1 MADKNQQIAKD
12 VMAAVGGAENI
23 ISVTHCATRLRMS
36 LKDESIPKDEKVQNI
51 DGVLTVIPSG
61 EPYQVE
67 IGQKVPKVYAA
78 LCSEGRFE
86 NQAASE
92 KPEDGPKEKMTAKRL
107 GSIILN
113 YLSGSMTPMIPAM
126 ITAAMFKTLYVL
138 LGDTMGLISNTGNFY
153 VMCDFMY
160 DTFFYFLP
168 IFLGFTTAKKLDIN
182 PVMGIFVGASL
193 LVPDFM
199 QLAVDGAA
207 FSVYGIPARAADY
220 SQTVLPIVL
229 IMPVFAVLYKFFQKH
244 LPDTLSTLFVP
255 FLSMLIVLPFEYC
268 LLAPIGGVLG
278 DYVGNGILALG
289 SSVGFIAVAIIGAT
303 WSFLVMTGMHHV
315 LIVFGISMIAQNGVD
330 I

>member
-1 MADKNQQIAKD
+1 
-12 VMAAVGGAENI
+12 
-23 ISVTHCATRLRMS
+23 
-36 LKDESIPKDEKVQNI
+36 
-51 DGVLTVIPSG
+51 
-61 EPYQVE
+61 
-67 IGQKVPKVYAA
+67 
-78 LCSEGRFE
+78 
-86 NQAASE
+86 
-92 KPEDGPKEKMTAKRL
+92 MTAKCL

-255 FLSMLIVLPFEYC
+255 FLSMLAVLPFEYC